1 MINFNIKS
9 FNKIIFAKW
18 ILLFI
23 FVVFVGFTLSSC
35 TTPKSVGYNLNIKK
49 NNKTASNKEESKT
62 QSKQVESADKPD
74 KAPQTDKN
82 SKNNNDLTFNE
93 ERLPTLREQMKM
105 IQDKQETMENE
116 VQEIKTN
123 IQDINSKLNEIKQI
137 ISTSEAYQPKD
148 IITGENPSTTKKDEK
163 KKANPTTKLD
173 NSDLQKEV
181 IEGTYIMSDE
191 EIEKSK
197 GNKAIEK
204 KDTKKIHSIS
214 PESKKKN
221 LKVVNGQ
228 KSTKEQDLDKNK
240 INNEKLSKVEP
251 EKSDI
256 NQKEVSKIIDLGEN
270 YLANK
275 EYAKAEEYYKNILIK
290 VPDAQKGNIEVKLAE
305 SLLQQGKIDEAR
317 EIYQEIIQK
326 KNKNES
332 LPIAK
337 KMLQQL

>member
-9 FNKIIFAKW
+9 FNKTIFAKW
-18 ILLFI
+18 ILLSI
-23 FVVFVGFTLSSC
+23 FVGFTFSSC

-49 NNKTASNKEESKT
+49 NNKVASNKEETGT
-62 QSKQVESADKPD
+62 QSKQVESANKSD
-74 KAPQTDKN
+74 KAPQTDKT
-82 SKNNNDLTFNE
+82 SKNNYDLTFSE

-105 IQDKQETMENE
+105 IQDKQEVMENE

-163 KKANPTTKLD
+163 KKINPTTKLD

-191 EIEKSK
+191 EIEKFKS
-197 GNKAIEK
+197 NQAIGK
-204 KDTKKIHSIS
+204 KDAKKVRSVS
-214 PESKKKN
+214 PASKQKN
-221 LKVVNGQ
+221 LKVMNGQ
-228 KSTKEQDLDKNK
+228 KSTKEQDLDKKNKNK

-256 NQKEVSKIIDLGEN
+256 NQEEVSKIIDLGEN

-317 EIYQEIIQK
+317 GIYQEIIK
-326 KNKNES
+326 KKDKNES